1 MAALVQVRPIP
12 ASRKEMCI
20 DAILPIT
27 ALMMSMMIQGTL
39 VQVMSAPEA
48 LRPLVLILTMPAYRP
63 LTVALARVRLI
74 PAKRSRISLPAMAR
88 AE

>member
-27 ALMMSMMIQGTL
+27 ALMMLMMIQGTL

-48 LRPLVLILTMPAYRP
+48 LRPLVLILTIPVIP
-63 LTVALARVRLI
+63 LLTLALLIAR
-74 PAKRSRISLPAMAR
+74 RSKINSPAMDPA
-88 AE
+88 A